1 MDNLSLLMVP
11 GRSSSPP
18 LMLTPIQALT
28 QGFESGEA
36 PRRAMSPASADSHLR
51 EGFRIGTL
59 GLMIRYQDGSAL
71 TDMPT
76 IYSLPNSP
84 PWFSGMANLH
94 GALIPVCDMAQ
105 YLGVERA
112 AQAKPMLLVLGH
124 AADAVGVVIDALP
137 LRLRFTSE
145 DKADGAPIPP
155 ALLGCVDATYWGTDQ
170 SWMDLDVGSFLQ
182 KLADEL
188 ADLSH

>member
-105 YLGVERA
+105 YLGVERT

-124 AADAVGVVIDALP
+124 AADAVGGDPQPRGRARRAAA
-137 LRLRFTSE
+137 LRLR
-145 DKADGAPIPP
+145 AIAPSCGRR
-155 ALLGCVDATYWGTDQ
+155 A
-170 SWMDLDVGSFLQ
+170 GSRSRS
-182 KLADEL
+182 AESR
-188 ADLSH
+188 AAGEARSPHRPRRARPCP